1 VPPVAVDD
9 GQADRVGVDPRA
21 PEACF
26 DFEVRAFVQQSLA
39 WQAFYGP
46 GGKTRPAD
54 ELDTEL
60 NAWLAVYRRGQPQV
74 EKRVR
79 QLYAKACSQPG
90 PRPH

>member
-1 VPPVAVDD
+1 MPHPHPVSAPVD
-9 GQADRVGVDPRA
+9 AGVDPRA
-21 PEACF
+21 QEACF
-26 DFEVRAFVQQSLA
+26 QFEVRAFTEQAVA

-46 GGKTRPAD
+46 NGKAKPAD

-60 NAWLAVYRRGQPQV
+60 NAWLSVHRRGPGEI

-79 QLYAKACSQPG
+79 QLYARACSQAG